1 MTRVLLASVLLAA
14 PAFAGARPPV
24 VDAEVDL
31 PATGIAVEAMDDG
44 TGVEAVLS
52 LQAFRLAKPM
62 DYDHRAEKPK
72 VGAGSVLVVRVRP
85 DLAQPKAVS
94 SPVLYVGTTPALV
107 LARDVGAACVVVAV
121 PAGLDPKV
129 EPVGFG
135 SPELPERVD
144 ARRGAAERAA
154 LIAAGVVPRPTDE
167 VDAATVATTLDL
179 PDGDALYAHG
189 ADALTH
195 CHTPAPVAN

>member
-31 PATGIAVEAMDDG
+31 PSTGIAVDPMDDG

-52 LQAFRLAKPM
+52 VQAFHLAKPM

-72 VGAGSVLVVRVRP
+72 VDAGSVLVVRVRP
-85 DLAQPKAVS
+85 DLAQPKAVL

-107 LARDVGAACVVVAV
+107 LARDVGSACVVVAV

-154 LIAAGVVPRPTDE
+154 LLAAGVLPRSIAE
-167 VDAATVATTLDL
+167 IDAATLTPTLDL
-179 PDGDALYAHG
+179 PDGDALYGHGSHALAHCRP
-189 ADALTH
+189 A
-195 CHTPAPVAN
+195 APVGN